1 MSKLTGLDQL
11 IVAYPEHLWIDFS
24 EQEQKAAWEIEQN
37 YSCNAA
43 RWNAY
48 MNRICISLII
58 SCLQEYFDLET
69 TPTLAFSDSDNR
81 SIWEVVNG
89 TMINLETTKIVII
102 PSEAM
107 DTEELT
113 VPQEWIDIPGLIAN
127 YYLAVQVNLYD
138 RWIRIWG
145 YATHK
150 QLKDKGRYDQ
160 SDRSYSL
167 DQKNII
173 EDLNVMLLSHKRKL
187 TTQSEIQAIPKLSLQ
202 EAENILTQLTKVTD
216 YSPRL
221 DLPFEKW
228 AVIMNNSNWRKQL
241 YEKRIAEPY
250 MLAAT
255 TNNVKLENNIKLQ
268 DILQPIKLKLSD
280 WLEDNFNAGLEL
292 GWQTIEV
299 FLTPEKQRFALR
311 SEQAPVKQGKLI
323 DLAVQIGGKAVVLLI
338 AIAPETTEKVQ
349 IRIQLHPANN
359 DQYLP
364 ANLKLSL
371 ISETGENLQTV
382 QSRSLDNFIQL
393 GTIKGIKGESFGVT
407 ISLGNLKMTEFIEI

>member
-1 MSKLTGLDQL
+1 LDQL
-11 IVAYPEHLWIDFS
+11 IVAYPDHLWIDFS
-24 EQEQKAAWEIEQN
+24 EQEQKTAWEMKQD
-37 YSCNAA
+37 YSCNPA

-58 SCLQEYFDLET
+58 RCLQEYFDLET
-69 TPTLAFSDSDNR
+69 TPTLAFSDSDNQ

-107 DTEELT
+107 DTEEFT

-160 SDRSYSL
+160 SDRTYSL

-173 EDLNVMLLSHKRKL
+173 EDLNVMWLSRKRKL
-187 TTQSEIQAIPKLSLQ
+187 TTQSEISSIPKLSLQ
-202 EAENILTQLTKVTD
+202 ETENILIQLAKVTD

-221 DLPFEKW
+221 ELPFEKW
-228 AVIMNNSNWRKQL
+228 AAIMNNSNWRKQL
-241 YEKRIAEPY
+241 YEKRIAESNK
-250 MLAAT
+250 LVAT
-255 TNNVKLENNIKLQ
+255 TNSVQIANNIKIQ
-268 DILQPIKLKLSD
+268 DILQPIKLKISD
-280 WLEDNFNAGLEL
+280 WLDNNFNSALEL
-292 GWQTIEV
+292 GWQTIEM
-299 FLTPEKQRFALR
+299 FLTPEKQRFAFR

-323 DLAVQIGGKAVVLLI
+323 DLGVQLGGKAVVLLI

-349 IRIQLHPANN
+349 IRIQVHPANN

-382 QSRSLDNFIQL
+382 QSRSVDNFIQL
-393 GTIKGIKGESFGVT
+393 GTIKGIKGESFGVS
-407 ISLGNLKMTEFIEI
+407 ISLENSKITEFLEI